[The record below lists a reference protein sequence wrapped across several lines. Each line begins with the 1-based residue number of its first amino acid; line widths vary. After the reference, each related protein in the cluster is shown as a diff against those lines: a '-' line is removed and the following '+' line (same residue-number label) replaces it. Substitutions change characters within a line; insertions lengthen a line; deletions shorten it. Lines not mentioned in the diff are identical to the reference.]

1 MPSVNTIM
9 LIFALAALGILALSA
24 LVGFLAGFKRELR
37 LMIVFVVLLGSV
49 WLVFGNPGV
58 ILNTELPAFA
68 STMLHDTLSGMFTGL
83 DPARFT
89 TLSGVIAEVAGAAV
103 PNIKE
108 LLVEG
113 TKTYALLM
121 SVVEFVLRFVF
132 VLVGTIVV
140 YVLCILIRVISF
152 VIRLIYRLCT
162 IRYRRRKRAEREA
175 KRETG
180 LDEGVVVVKSDI
192 YDGEVVVTLSRNPKK
207 VRKGKRRGWAAGLG
221 LLRGAF
227 TVLLICVPI
236 TGLLSIVNEV
246 EPETVDMVLDVMNGG
261 QSEGQVAE
269 GDNELL
275 DFVFE
280 FAEAYDSGIVA
291 EIIGSSEYF
300 LGKELDE
307 TLFDNLLKIET
318 STQTIYVREE
328 VIKIIQIANLLPEA
342 YDPDKAIP
350 IDIWS
355 LSDVKQDR
363 IIELLKEFK
372 LFAEIMPIAIEF
384 AGTLDVVKDFLGDSG
399 QTLDSL
405 SDIDW
410 SSDLNYILDA
420 VRHAI
425 ELGDITEEFDIMKLN
440 CDVLRDVV
448 SNIGKTEFIAK
459 LMPIV
464 INAALHLEMT
474 QSFIGE
480 WPKENVIVTDGI
492 SWDVE
497 FVNLV
502 GIFEQ
507 FQTLD
512 LDLANLDV
520 MAIISDNEKLDIIKG
535 MVQDL
540 VTSDL
545 FIEIALQVLDF
556 AKEFQLGNLGF
567 EEFQNILKL
576 TNLVAPDWEE
586 DVATIIEMV
595 KIVNELGILAEEG
608 FDINDPDCDE
618 NLQDMIHL
626 IFDLNL
632 ISNKAGVNY
641 SDPSK
646 QRTAA
651 IFNEVKTLL
660 VEAALRQFKLF
671 DIEGEDG
678 FIFEQFTDDER
689 ASIQWEAIDWENEAE
704 VYSEERMLCDAVG
717 YVVELLRFYDSKGIT
732 LENIGNDVMALLE
745 YDETFT
751 YLIDILDSV
760 LDSSLLTTIIPYAL
774 EKFLVPI
781 IEDFEDK
788 AELPDGEDIDITDQI
803 SRHNISA
810 EIFNFIYILMDAKE
824 IGLIGAVT
832 SGELNLN
839 LAANIYIPTT
849 DSSLATFNEKN
860 KLIDYV
866 PVLEYYP
873 AGTVIE
879 IDGQQVVCGENTHVR
894 PDLTDL
900 ALTDIVKRVF
910 HSKLFAGKEAKIFRV
925 LFAVLLDTKVSKDAI
940 NAIDFSSP
948 NRESELN
955 KLVNSINGLR
965 PILEDF
971 NEIYNGGDI
980 NLEYFYEKENA
991 LQLVDSLRVLFT
1003 SDLIAVLLPEL
1014 YHQYL
1019 LPQGILP
1026 EEFAD
1031 ILTVQSLYWAEHK
1044 NNPDYLE
1051 GLTGKQLTE
1060 DLVTILSIAELLIDF
1075 DLLNILSEDKD
1086 VLFANA
1092 TDTFNRLFDLIMQL
1106 NILEGNG
1113 NELVALLVN
1122 MLLDVEIPVE
1132 DFEALGVNWKDEVAL
1147 AKEVVAAIFE
1157 LLENSGIEG
1166 FKKLQE
1172 VMEDPMAHLEN
1183 FLVDANVK
1191 ALADII
1197 TQVSQSKVLEVLA
1210 LPLVNKFIPGM
1221 LEGVEEFTEEEYSG
1235 ALVAEDIKA
1244 LADILY
1250 NVADAQLMETIKALL
1265 GEFTELLPK
1274 SEEEVAIPLSHEQYA
1289 NIIELVFG
1297 LNILQTPTMKN
1308 FIVDM
1313 LKDTLSDMDLSSVT
1327 PEGLDFAQDGKTIAD
1342 AYRVF
1347 AEAFVQTTYEQ
1358 FTVQNVLDLINGETE
1373 ISSLEGLITQ
1383 NNLYAVVDLLEGVL
1397 STTLAKEFSLVVFN
1411 FAKEAIPAEFGFIF
1425 DVEIFE
1431 DEFHQD
1437 IISLMN
1443 VLRAAIAL
1451 NPQNILFDKGIEL
1464 KGVGESLKTIIETLV
1479 NTNLIHKN
1487 ATNVVI
1493 GVLGVLGLEVT
1504 AEDLAG
1510 VDYEKDLEGIYE
1522 IFNHLEDILLTSKL
1536 EDHLAIL
1543 DLIENL
1549 DIEAI
1554 LANEDIV
1561 CYDNL
1566 ESIVGILEELVGLTI
1581 VPAIFE
1587 PAYNTFVP
1595 QITENLD
1602 PALQPF
1608 FSIDDYSADMFAED
1622 LQSLVYIVRQVVEFG
1637 ALAIYRG
1644 SDIDWS
1650 QTEPIENIIE
1660 TLFALN
1666 YLNAKLDEIVTYV
1679 SDSMFDL
1686 SELDVEAVRA
1696 GLASDGQIFANI
1708 YKIIAEDIL
1717 AQEWFPIHNLDDLDS
1732 FGIDT
1737 LPFEN
1742 LVSYETL
1749 VTVGKVVQNF
1759 VSTNLV
1765 YEALPI
1771 VFDYA
1776 KGLVP
1781 ENLAFL
1787 VDVELD
1793 SAELQEELFAL
1804 IDIAEVVVDIIRPAL
1819 PELAANISGILDGSV
1834 DPLSLELQFNLENL
1848 YADVKEIVKIIDGMN
1863 LIDGRGK
1870 ELLIGALSLAG
1881 ITVTEED
1888 LADLTFAN
1896 DKDLAELIA
1905 YKVVDLLT
1913 ANELNSVKAF
1923 LDLTENLSLEN
1934 EDLINGENVIII
1946 LDIVELILQSEVLRA
1961 LFVPVYDQMLKET
1974 VEGTLPEGLK
1984 ELVEF
1989 NDSFTVD
1996 MLFDDII
2003 SLVYIAKQAVEF
2015 GAIGIYRGADID
2027 WAYTQPIENII
2038 ETLFTLNILNA
2049 KLDEI
2054 VTYVSDSMF
2063 DLSELDVEAVR
2074 AGLVND
2080 GVILGD
2086 VYAILANG
2094 IFTQEAF
2101 PVHSISDIESLE
2113 LDVNSLLTEEILT
2126 SAIDAVERLLDLG
2139 LIYELLPVLYGQAQM
2154 IIPDDLYYI
2163 VSNSLTKDELI
2174 SDVRVIIPVLRE
2186 VVAAKLY
2193 NAALE
2198 DQAIPF
2204 KGIAGHLTAIID
2216 ALVNTNIISKD
2227 ADAFVSGTLR
2237 LFGIEAGKDVLE
2249 AVDYA
2254 HDLNSLY
2261 QIFETI
2267 EDILLRSEFEDHI
2280 ALLDFVNTLDLT
2292 TILDNEVLVNN
2303 NNINSVIDILENV
2316 VNLTLIPALYEPAY
2330 NALVDLEAVDE
2341 KLQGFLDLSE
2351 YSSDMLVEDLN
2362 AIIAVLRNVVDF
2374 DALSIVRGA
2383 AINWGNIEAVENI
2396 INSLFGLNYLNV
2408 KVDEIVD
2415 FVTENVFDLS
2425 DLYVEGIDLA
2435 ADGARLAQAYRLLA
2449 ENILAQNWFPI
2460 QFISDLETL
2469 NLETLPLD
2477 KLLTEETLTVV
2488 VDAFEL
2494 ILTTSLVYE
2503 VVPVLYDHAQMIIP
2517 DDLYFL
2523 VSQSLTKDQL
2533 QEDVLSILSIF
2544 REVISTEI
2552 YNAFLNEGVPLE
2564 GIADHVANVFRTIL
2578 DLNLVDGRLNEIF
2591 DNVFKLFDIDVDTTI
2606 VMDADFEGD
2615 LEKIYKIL
2623 NLVEDI
2629 LLNSEFETHLD
2640 VLEFVDGFQTEGLNN
2655 LTQNESVLS
2664 NENLVCLLD
2673 ILDTL
2678 VSLDTLQV
2686 LFEPVY
2692 NKFIVLEDMP
2702 EELHGLLDISEY
2714 PANFLVEDLHSI
2726 ISVLRNVVEFDVLGV
2741 LRGAAINWQNI
2752 EAVENIIN
2760 EIFGLNLLNV
2770 KLDDIV
2776 DYVTETIFDLSELDV
2791 EAIDLVADGA
2801 RLAQAYRMIAENI
2814 LTQSWFPVQFL
2825 SDFGGSTLY
2834 VRDVLNAQVLNVVV
2848 DVLEQILTTSIV
2860 YEVVPVMYS
2869 FAQTIIPDDL
2879 YFIVSNSLTKD
2890 ELQEDVLS
2898 ILAIL
2903 REVIDMEVYNIILKD
2918 EVLEFEGLAEHIS
2931 NIFDIIFNINIL
2943 DKDPINLFI
2952 GAFKLVGIE
2961 LTRADLESVDTSADA
2976 QVLYGILEHI
2986 EDILIQSQIS
2996 NHEELLTLL
3005 SEFDINS
3012 LLEERFLNGDNVESI
3027 LAILEEVL
3035 SLSLLPAIL
3044 EPAYNAFVPEM
3055 IAEMPEDLQA
3065 LLSLDDYSTELFLED
3080 AKALVYILRQAVE
3093 FGAIGIYRGAD
3104 INWSYTEPIENVFK
3118 TIFALNF
3125 LNVKL
3130 DEIVTYVTNHMFDLS
3145 ELDVEALRGKLAN
3158 DGVILA
3164 DVYRILATE
3173 ILSLDIFPI
3182 KSINDLS
3189 EFTINP
3195 GDFLT
3200 EEILTSAI
3208 DVLERLLDLG
3218 LIYEALP
3225 VAYALAQTIIPDD
3238 LYYIVSNSL
3247 TKDELI
3253 SDVRVVIT
3261 ILREAVAAKLYNA
3274 MLAEQAV
3281 PFEGIANHLATIID
3295 AITHTNIISK
3305 DADTFVSSTLK
3316 LFGIEVSKDVLEAAD
3331 YNHDLGNLY
3340 NILNIIENILLRSD
3354 LEDHIA
3360 LLEFVNTLDLTTI
3373 LDNEVLVNN
3382 NNINYVL
3389 DILENLVDLSLVPVL
3404 FEPVFNALVD
3414 VESFDENIRP
3424 FLDLSE
3430 YPAEMLV
3437 EDLFTIID
3445 VLRNAVQFDALSIV
3459 RGNAIN
3465 WENIEAIENVIT
3477 DIFGL
3482 NYLAVKLDDIIN
3494 LITDNVFDLSELDVA
3509 GINLAADGEK
3519 VAKAYRMLAEA
3530 ILTQN
3535 WFPIQFL
3542 SDLET
3547 LNFDVTM
3554 ILNAE
3559 TLHVVVDALNEI
3571 LTTSLVYEVVPVMYN
3586 YAQLIIPDSLYFLV
3600 SESLTKDELAA
3611 DVQAIVSILR
3621 EVVDSEAYNIVL
3633 NKGIEIEGIA
3643 DHFATILETIFHTNI
3658 LGKDLP
3664 KVFNSVFG
3672 LFGIEIEKEILSD
3685 VDFDG
3690 DLNRIRK
3697 ALNSIEDALLNAKF
3711 LTHLDIL
3718 EFMNGFST
3726 NGIAHLTENTDV
3738 LNNTNLIHLL
3748 DALEQLVGLDTLLAI
3763 FEPVYNFIF
3772 VLDNI
3777 NETMR
3782 PFFDLSEYPASMLV
3796 EDLQSIIGALRS
3808 AVEFDVLGVLRGNAI
3823 NWNNIEA
3830 VENVIN
3836 AIFGL
3841 NYLDVKLDEIINFVT
3856 NNVFDLSE
3864 LDVAGVDLEADGAKV
3879 ALAYRMIAENIL
3891 TQNWFPIQ
3899 FLSNIGN
3906 STLFV
3911 RDVLNAPVLNVVVDA
3926 IQEILTTS
3934 LVYEVAPVMYSY
3946 AQTIVPDDLY
3956 FIIANALTKDELQD
3970 DILSV
3975 LDVLRELI
3983 AMEVY
3988 NVILEGEVIEF
3999 NGVSEHVNTIL
4010 DTLFNTNILGKD
4022 PINLYIGLFNLL
4034 GVELNRELLES
4045 VDTSADAQVLFSILE
4060 HVEEI
4065 LINSQI
4071 SNHRELLTLISE
4083 FSLEDVLADERLIN
4097 GVNAESLLAILE
4109 DVLGLSLLPAIF
4121 EPVYNAFV
4129 PEMIAGLNPDLQALL
4144 SIEDYPAELFIEDAK
4159 TLVYVLRQ
4167 LVDFGAIGIYRG
4179 ADINWSDTKPI
4190 ENILE
4195 AIFALNFLNVKLDE
4209 IVTFVSNNM
4218 YDLSALDVESLRGKL
4233 ANDGAILAD
4242 VYRILATEIFTLDI
4256 FPIKSINDLSS
4267 FTINPGD
4274 YLTEEILTS
4283 AIDALE
4289 RLLDLGLIYEA
4300 LPVAYE
4306 FVQLNIP
4313 ADLYYIVAYGLTKD
4327 ELISDVRVIIPV
4339 LREAVAAKLYNAML
4353 ADQTVPFEGI
4363 AEHLSA
4369 IIDAIAHTNIISK
4382 QPNAF
4387 VSGTLELLGIEVS
4400 EDALEVADYNH
4411 DLGNLY
4417 NILDIIENILIRSNL
4432 EDHIKLLEFVNT
4444 LDVTTIIDNEE
4455 LVNNNNLYYVVDILE
4470 NLADLSLVPV
4480 LFEPVY
4486 NKFVDVDA
4494 MAENIKPFLDITEY
4508 SSEMFAADLK
4518 VIVAAL
4524 RDVVAFDA
4532 LGIYRGQAINWE
4544 NIEAVENVIVSVF
4557 GLNYLAVKL
4566 DDVINYVTNNVFD
4579 ISDLDVAGI
4588 NLAADGE
4595 KVANAYRMLAEAIL
4609 TQNWFPIQFLSDLES
4624 FNFDVTMIL
4633 NAETLHEVVNALEEI
4648 TTTSL
4653 VYEIVPVLYAKAPN
4667 ALPDGLDFLV
4677 AEVLTKDE
4685 LAADVQSILTILRE
4699 AIDAEVFNIF
4709 LGKVI
4714 EIEGIADHIA
4724 VVLDTLFHTNI
4735 LGKDLPRVFSG
4746 IFKVFRIEI
4755 SEETLSPVNYDS
4767 DLERIYNALNSIE
4780 DALLNA
4786 KFLTHLDILEFMN
4799 GFSTN
4804 GIAHLTEN
4812 TDVLNNTNLIHLLDA
4827 LEQLVGMDFLLAV
4840 FEPVYNF
4847 IFVLDNINE
4856 TMRPFFDLSEY
4867 PASMF
4872 VEDLQSIISG
4882 LRSAVE
4888 FDVLGVLRGSAI
4900 NWNNIEAVEHV
4911 INVVF
4916 GLNYLD
4922 VKLDDIVRFISVNI
4936 FDITE
4941 MDVEAIDLV
4950 ADGEKVAKAYRI
4962 IAENILTQNW
4972 FPIQFLSN
4980 IGNSTLFIRDLMN
4993 SETLYSVVDA
5003 LDEIVT
5009 TSIVYELVPV
5019 MYTYAQEIMPE
5030 SYYFLVMEELTKDQL
5045 ASDVQSI
5052 LAVLREAIDAELYK
5066 DLIGEGIAIEGLAT
5080 HVSTMIDTLLH
5091 TNILGSDYARLF
5103 KNIFRLA
5110 GMDVLYEDLAVVDYE
5125 HDFVQIYAVLENIED
5140 ILLNGLYLT
5149 HLDVLGFVRNMP
5161 DILDIINNN
5170 IELVNNENLH
5180 EVLDS
5185 VDLLIDLSIIPAVY
5199 EVIYDKFV
5207 VLEDYSETIRPFLDN
5222 SNFGV
5227 ELFVEDVH
5235 ALVYALGQL
5244 VDFGAL
5250 YIYRGGTINWALTE
5264 PIENVITTLFG
5275 LNYVNVK
5282 LENVLDLDIFN
5293 KVNKSL
5299 IDVELIR
5306 NNLEADAVVFAEVY
5320 RAVAQDILTR
5330 ADFPCQTLNDIKELT
5345 RQDIKD
5351 FYSKE
5356 VAISFIEDVRPLIGT
5371 ELVGEFLEVLY
5382 DFVQTK
5388 TPEDLYYVVE
5398 QMLTKEELRSDA
5410 NDLLDAMI
5418 VLIES
5423 DLIKL
5428 AFKRDIPLA
5437 GISAP
5442 VNELI
5447 DIAAHTHLFGN
5458 DLARI
5463 VAGTF
5468 ALLGMDVP
5476 YTELSTVD
5484 YEHDLLIT
5492 YSIIEDIEAILLNS
5506 KATTVKGAYH
5516 MLRDALASGRKVL
5529 RNKDLVNEANALSVL
5544 DILASALDLDI
5555 ARVLAEPTYAKV
5567 MNKVIDVLG
5576 LPAALA
5582 DTNRYDYNDCIKDA
5596 RIAIEIAREAI
5607 AFGAIEYY
5615 QDDTLIRWND
5625 TTPVKNMIMLGF
5637 STEFWNEFDYELIKF
5652 VGDKVGYDLVTGI
5665 DIESIDWIADSAV
5678 FAEAYEIVAL
5688 GILSD
5693 PEFTVQRYSEIWTF
5707 DFNIRDYT
5715 KQRYALTGIDALDV
5729 CVDTTVFDAY
5739 ALPVLTFINN
5749 RLPESLQF
5757 VIAETTISD
5766 PELRSDAHAGLYLA
5780 KLAINEGFGQL
5791 VTERDCDIIKPD
5803 FYKEAIEV
5811 LFDLNITKD
5820 SDVRVRLINVV
5831 LNYLGLETIDAISDW
5846 DNEEQA
5852 YLSLVD
5858 DVCEFLTKNDL
5869 TTAKKLYSFLVNK
5882 EFISGSF
5889 LTDENILEILDIM
5902 DVAVSSEVVTKVT
5915 ASVYAKVVEKLPY
5928 EGVQNLVGFGTG
5940 ARDYTKEGFY
5950 NDLPAMI
5957 DIARDI
5963 VNLGMLNV
5971 LRDGEWYI
5979 ASSDEINA
5987 LIDKGV
5993 ALSLFNGRLDL
6004 FADYVF
6010 DVLSV
6015 NVDLNGIDWDNEID
6029 VLQNVISIVLPAL
6042 QDSGMIMLSDAKALA
6057 REILDAPVAFIKNNR
6072 AYANLTN
6079 AYVALDALEELG
6091 NSEVYMRSI
6100 LPLYNRISHKL
6111 PAAITDYIDL
6121 STYKEVELRADYPDF
6136 IAIARNGLDAQLY
6149 KALTERRGW
6158 SFPEEAVTA
6167 LENIIA
6173 LGCDLNFTA
6182 RFTEG
6187 AIRMVAN
6194 LLGIDSL
6201 PANLYEISLALD
6213 KEALVS
6219 IVASIREIWIGTNH
6233 IRPNIPMLAN
6243 TDLFVEISFVM
6254 ETLLDTTLSS
6264 VFVPWTYENYVV
6276 RIIEKLPTL
6285 DGRIDYSKLLSYK
6298 GAEVIELAED
6308 GIIVFNELIAM
6319 NVFSMSGIDF
6329 TDNSHVITMTDILL
6343 KHVGFSAR
6351 IENYLE
6357 RLAVRSYLMGVIP
6370 VSYDQVTSTR
6380 GELSVIKG
6388 ILVDTIELYRTYGSA
6403 LLSRDFGKLLDGE
6416 CEAMVLAIIDKLGD
6430 SVLLNTSFIP
6440 TLNGFGDVVIGSE
6453 DAVIYEA
6460 CQVSTIPEFKE
6471 AVAGLFDIL
6480 EKLDELG
6487 FLSKQIKYK
6496 DTEGIKELFM
6506 LIENSPFIK
6515 GQEGILAEFVL
6526 RHTDYIDH
6534 NDVDLKNINWANEYQ
6549 YLYEF
6554 LDKANA
6560 PLNMDGIVITDYK
6573 ALLDNPVFMN
6583 AFTDALRAFA
6593 PSELMVEMF
6602 MPLFDIASGKYAT
6615 IGDLL
6620 DYSHLESLDDDDYAD
6635 AIQAEYLSVLDLAV
6649 AISESGIMSDTDL
6662 INVNK
6667 LLAVYDIV
6675 FALEGTKNNKGD
6687 IFEKLSDKLP
6697 SFGDSEL
6704 VIPEDV
6710 NWDTEIP
6717 AIRGIFASLNHFADV
6732 NGNINLNEI
6741 SDIIS
6746 ESTDVEAFEA
6756 LLTAINQSVIYRVQ
6770 LFDTLNNEINNV
6782 SPDGDIVISKYL
6794 TDWFEDQ
6801 EVNGMASIAE
6811 WDSEMVYLARIL
6823 TIVNYMRQNGGFT
6836 SLGEMNL
6843 GKDVVEHAATVSTDE
6858 FNVANYGLK
6867 QLLQLMSVSKSFTLT
6882 ALNSDLEA
6890 ILIDNDE
6897 HDGLIKTEKQLAQL
6911 NDAEW
6916 DAEIDDLIRLVHNIQ
6931 VLELL
6936 DSSTALVDQ
6945 IKACTKAEIE
6955 ELLVSFNHC
6964 AAVRDLLPDMMSETL
6979 DDSDAEDWKSEWLMA
6994 QVGVDALGNN
7004 KPMASEAEWDA
7015 EAKEIAAIINTL
7027 DTFDFDKEIS
7037 TYNQDD
7043 IDHLRELLHEMNH
7056 DKSLDVSYIIEF
7068 LNKNVLD
7075 KGYINT
7081 TKRFET
7087 PTTWDMAKW
7096 DLELDRMVDVIAV
7109 AIENDLFGSDSGNA
7123 LANMSKDQIEAILN
7137 TINNS
7142 EIMRTV
7148 LPDLVYN
7155 AVKSAGQDSWLSEDK
7170 WLENQTGQT
7179 AGVNNPVES
7188 VEAWADEIEKYA
7200 FIISKSS
7207 SYDFENLELDDNAK
7221 LAELKEIL
7229 KAMNETKS
7237 FTLDPIVDIIND
7249 LLEDKGYNNVT
7260 VVGVI
7265 DGANKD
7271 SSTDINGSN
7280 KDEWTTELD
7289 VLFDIIE
7296 KMNNLGTIQ
7305 TDTISSKSQ
7314 DLGELLDQMKVSY
7327 LFGNDVRD
7335 DDLVNVDDNVFNALV
7350 IDVLTTTNM
7359 IDNGTNGG
7367 FIKESDALTD
7377 DWSRYNWTSELAIIS
7392 EYDNGLANQSD
7403 EFIGKAQSSEII
7415 KEYFDI
7421 AGELNARIDKSFTLL
7436 GHDYELKV
7444 LVETANGGPL
7454 TNEGLA
7460 TRVWADELNDVKKLT
7475 NTLDSFGGS
7484 IDIDELAAFA
7494 LALDGIRSNPTL
7506 AGSVADD
7513 ILSSVGL

>member
-68 STMLHDTLSGMFTGL
+68 STMLHDTLSGMFKGL
-83 DPARFT
+83 DPMRFT

-372 LFAEIMPIAIEF
+372 LFAEIMPVAIEF

-497 FVNLV
+497 LVNLV

-608 FDINDPDCDE
+608 IDINDPDCDE

-626 IFDLNL
+626 LFDLNL

-866 PVLEYYP
+866 PLIEYYP

-1132 DFEALGVNWKDEVAL
+1132 DFEALGVNWKNEVAL

-1191 ALADII
+1191 SLADII
-1197 TQVSQSKVLEVLA
+1197 TTVSQSKVLEVLA

-1411 FAKEAIPAEFGFIF
+1411 FAKEAVPAEFGFIF

-1566 ESIVGILEELVGLTI
+1566 ESIVEILEELVGLTI

-1622 LQSLVYIVRQVVEFG
+1622 LQSLVYIVRQAVEFG

-1650 QTEPIENIIE
+1650 KTEPIENIIE

-1666 YLNAKLDEIVTYV
+1666 Y
-1679 SDSMFDL
+1679 
-1686 SELDVEAVRA
+1686 
-1696 GLASDGQIFANI
+1696 
-1708 YKIIAEDIL
+1708 
-1717 AQEWFPIHNLDDLDS
+1717 
-1732 FGIDT
+1732 
-1737 LPFEN
+1737 
-1742 LVSYETL
+1742 
-1749 VTVGKVVQNF
+1749 
-1759 VSTNLV
+1759 
-1765 YEALPI
+1765 
-1771 VFDYA
+1771 
-1776 KGLVP
+1776 
-1781 ENLAFL
+1781 
-1787 VDVELD
+1787 
-1793 SAELQEELFAL
+1793 
-1804 IDIAEVVVDIIRPAL
+1804 
-1819 PELAANISGILDGSV
+1819 
-1834 DPLSLELQFNLENL
+1834 
-1848 YADVKEIVKIIDGMN
+1848 
-1863 LIDGRGK
+1863 
-1870 ELLIGALSLAG
+1870 
-1881 ITVTEED
+1881 
-1888 LADLTFAN
+1888 
-1896 DKDLAELIA
+1896 
-1905 YKVVDLLT
+1905 
-1913 ANELNSVKAF
+1913 
-1923 LDLTENLSLEN
+1923 
-1934 EDLINGENVIII
+1934 
-1946 LDIVELILQSEVLRA
+1946 
-1961 LFVPVYDQMLKET
+1961 
-1974 VEGTLPEGLK
+1974 
-1984 ELVEF
+1984 
-1989 NDSFTVD
+1989 
-1996 MLFDDII
+1996 
-2003 SLVYIAKQAVEF
+2003 
-2015 GAIGIYRGADID
+2015 
-2027 WAYTQPIENII
+2027 
-2038 ETLFTLNILNA
+2038 LNA

-2101 PVHSISDIESLE
+2101 PVHSMSDIESLE
-2113 LDVNSLLTEEILT
+2113 LDVNGLLTEEILT

-2227 ADAFVSGTLR
+2227 ADPFVSGTLR

-2261 QIFETI
+2261 QILETI

-2362 AIIAVLRNVVDF
+2362 TIIAVLRNVVDF

-2383 AINWGNIEAVENI
+2383 AINWANIEAVENI

-2435 ADGARLAQAYRLLA
+2435 ADGAKIAQAYRLLA

-2544 REVISTEI
+2544 REVISTEV

-2564 GIADHVANVFRTIL
+2564 GIADHVANVFRTIF

-2629 LLNSEFETHLD
+2629 LLNSEFGTHLD

-2664 NENLVCLLD
+2664 NANLVCLLD

-2714 PANFLVEDLHSI
+2714 PANLLVEDLHSI

-2814 LTQSWFPVQFL
+2814 LTQNWFPVQFL
-2825 SDFGGSTLY
+2825 SDFGGSTLF

-2848 DVLEQILTTSIV
+2848 DAIEQILTTSIV

-2952 GAFKLVGIE
+2952 GAFNLVGIE
-2961 LTRADLESVDTSADA
+2961 LTRADLESIDTSADA
-2976 QVLYGILEHI
+2976 QVLFGILENI
-2986 EDILIQSQIS
+2986 EDILIRSQIT
-2996 NHEELLTLL
+2996 NHEELLTIL

-3012 LLEERFLNGDNVESI
+3012 LLEERFLNDENLESI
-3027 LAILEEVL
+3027 LDILEEVL

-3065 LLSLDDYSTELFLED
+3065 LLSLDDYPAELFIED
-3080 AKALVYILRQAVE
+3080 AKALVYILRQVVE

-3104 INWSYTEPIENVFK
+3104 INWSYSEPIENIFK
-3118 TIFALNF
+3118 SIFALNF

-3130 DEIVTYVTNHMFDLS
+3130 DEIVTYVTNTMFDLS

-3173 ILSLDIFPI
+3173 IFVLDIFPI

-3189 EFTINP
+3189 GFTINP
-3195 GDFLT
+3195 TDFLT
-3200 EEILTSAI
+3200 EEILTSAV
-3208 DVLERLLDLG
+3208 DALERLSDLG
-3218 LIYEALP
+3218 LLCEALP
-3225 VAYALAQTIIPDD
+3225 VAYSFAKTIIPDD
-3238 LYYIVSNSL
+3238 
-3247 TKDELI
+3247 
-3253 SDVRVVIT
+3253 
-3261 ILREAVAAKLYNA
+3261 
-3274 MLAEQAV
+3274 
-3281 PFEGIANHLATIID
+3281 
-3295 AITHTNIISK
+3295 
-3305 DADTFVSSTLK
+3305 
-3316 LFGIEVSKDVLEAAD
+3316 
-3331 YNHDLGNLY
+3331 
-3340 NILNIIENILLRSD
+3340 
-3354 LEDHIA
+3354 
-3360 LLEFVNTLDLTTI
+3360 
-3373 LDNEVLVNN
+3373 
-3382 NNINYVL
+3382 
-3389 DILENLVDLSLVPVL
+3389 
-3404 FEPVFNALVD
+3404 
-3414 VESFDENIRP
+3414 
-3424 FLDLSE
+3424 
-3430 YPAEMLV
+3430 
-3437 EDLFTIID
+3437 
-3445 VLRNAVQFDALSIV
+3445 
-3459 RGNAIN
+3459 
-3465 WENIEAIENVIT
+3465 
-3477 DIFGL
+3477 
-3482 NYLAVKLDDIIN
+3482 
-3494 LITDNVFDLSELDVA
+3494 
-3509 GINLAADGEK
+3509 
-3519 VAKAYRMLAEA
+3519 
-3530 ILTQN
+3530 
-3535 WFPIQFL
+3535 
-3542 SDLET
+3542 
-3547 LNFDVTM
+3547 
-3554 ILNAE
+3554 
-3559 TLHVVVDALNEI
+3559 
-3571 LTTSLVYEVVPVMYN
+3571 
-3586 YAQLIIPDSLYFLV
+3586 LYFLV
-3600 SESLTKDELAA
+3600 SESLTKYELAA
-3611 DVQAIVSILR
+3611 DVKAIVSILR
-3621 EVVDSEAYNIVL
+3621 EVVDSGAYNIAL
-3633 NKGIEIEGIA
+3633 EKGIEIEGIA

-3664 KVFNSVFG
+3664 KVFNGVFG

-3711 LTHLDIL
+3711 ETHLDIL
-3718 EFMNGFST
+3718 EYMNGFST
-3726 NGIAHLTENTDV
+3726 DGIAHLTKNTDV

-3763 FEPVYNFIF
+3763 FEPIYNFIF

-3856 NNVFDLSE
+3856 DNIFDLSE

-3891 TQNWFPIQ
+3891 TQSWFPIQ

-3911 RDVLNAPVLNVVVDA
+3911 RDVLNGPVLNVVVDA

-4083 FSLEDVLADERLIN
+4083 FSLEDVLDDERLIN

-4159 TLVYVLRQ
+4159 ALVYVLRQ

-4179 ADINWSDTKPI
+4179 ADINWSDTEPI

-4233 ANDGAILAD
+4233 ANDGVIIAD

-4306 FVQLNIP
+4306 FAQLNIP
-4313 ADLYYIVAYGLTKD
+4313 ENLYYIVAYGLTKD
-4327 ELISDVRVIIPV
+4327 ELISDVKVIIPV

-4353 ADQTVPFEGI
+4353 ADQTIPFEGI

-4400 EDALEVADYNH
+4400 EDALEAADYNH

-4444 LDVTTIIDNEE
+4444 LDLTTIIDNEE

-4786 KFLTHLDILEFMN
+4786 KFLTHLDVLEYMN
-4799 GFSTN
+4799 GFATN
-4804 GIAHLTEN
+4804 GITHLTKN

-4888 FDVLGVLRGSAI
+4888 FDVLGVLRGNAI
-4900 NWNNIEAVEHV
+4900 NWNNIEAVENV

-5103 KNIFRLA
+5103 KNIFRLV

-5250 YIYRGGTINWALTE
+5250 YIYRGGTINWSLIE

-5330 ADFPCQTLNDIKELT
+5330 VDFPCQTLNDIIELT
-5345 RQDIKD
+5345 RQEIKD

-5447 DIAAHTHLFGN
+5447 DIAAHTHLLGN

-5506 KATTVKGAYH
+5506 KSTTVKGAYH

-6276 RIIEKLPTL
+6276 TIIEKLPTL

-6403 LLSRDFGKLLDGE
+6403 LLSRDFGKLLDGG

-6487 FLSKQIKYK
+6487 FLNKQIKYK

-6515 GQEGILAEFVL
+6515 GQEGILAEFLL

-7221 LAELKEIL
+7221 LSELKEIL

-7280 KDEWTTELD
+7280 KDEWTTELN

>member
-68 STMLHDTLSGMFTGL
+68 STMLHDTLSGMFKGL
-83 DPARFT
+83 DPMRFT

-372 LFAEIMPIAIEF
+372 LFAEIMPVAIEF

-497 FVNLV
+497 LVNLV

-608 FDINDPDCDE
+608 IDINDPDCDE

-626 IFDLNL
+626 LFDLNL

-866 PVLEYYP
+866 PLIEYYP

-1132 DFEALGVNWKDEVAL
+1132 DFEALGVNWKNEVAL

-1191 ALADII
+1191 SLADII
-1197 TQVSQSKVLEVLA
+1197 TTVSQSKVLEVLA

-1411 FAKEAIPAEFGFIF
+1411 FAKEAVPAEFGFIF

-1566 ESIVGILEELVGLTI
+1566 ESIVEILEELVGLTI

-1622 LQSLVYIVRQVVEFG
+1622 LQSLVYIVRQAVEFG

-1650 QTEPIENIIE
+1650 KTEPIENIIE

-1666 YLNAKLDEIVTYV
+1666 Y
-1679 SDSMFDL
+1679 
-1686 SELDVEAVRA
+1686 
-1696 GLASDGQIFANI
+1696 
-1708 YKIIAEDIL
+1708 
-1717 AQEWFPIHNLDDLDS
+1717 
-1732 FGIDT
+1732 
-1737 LPFEN
+1737 
-1742 LVSYETL
+1742 
-1749 VTVGKVVQNF
+1749 
-1759 VSTNLV
+1759 
-1765 YEALPI
+1765 
-1771 VFDYA
+1771 
-1776 KGLVP
+1776 
-1781 ENLAFL
+1781 
-1787 VDVELD
+1787 
-1793 SAELQEELFAL
+1793 
-1804 IDIAEVVVDIIRPAL
+1804 
-1819 PELAANISGILDGSV
+1819 
-1834 DPLSLELQFNLENL
+1834 
-1848 YADVKEIVKIIDGMN
+1848 
-1863 LIDGRGK
+1863 
-1870 ELLIGALSLAG
+1870 
-1881 ITVTEED
+1881 
-1888 LADLTFAN
+1888 
-1896 DKDLAELIA
+1896 
-1905 YKVVDLLT
+1905 
-1913 ANELNSVKAF
+1913 
-1923 LDLTENLSLEN
+1923 
-1934 EDLINGENVIII
+1934 
-1946 LDIVELILQSEVLRA
+1946 
-1961 LFVPVYDQMLKET
+1961 
-1974 VEGTLPEGLK
+1974 
-1984 ELVEF
+1984 
-1989 NDSFTVD
+1989 
-1996 MLFDDII
+1996 
-2003 SLVYIAKQAVEF
+2003 
-2015 GAIGIYRGADID
+2015 
-2027 WAYTQPIENII
+2027 
-2038 ETLFTLNILNA
+2038 LNA

-2101 PVHSISDIESLE
+2101 PVHSMSDIESLE
-2113 LDVNSLLTEEILT
+2113 LDVNGLLTEEILT

-2227 ADAFVSGTLR
+2227 ADPFVSGTLR

-2261 QIFETI
+2261 QILETI

-2362 AIIAVLRNVVDF
+2362 TIIAVLRNVVDF

-2383 AINWGNIEAVENI
+2383 AINWANIEAVENI

-2435 ADGARLAQAYRLLA
+2435 ADGAKIAQAYRLLA

-2544 REVISTEI
+2544 REVISTEV

-2564 GIADHVANVFRTIL
+2564 GIADHVANVFRTIF

-2629 LLNSEFETHLD
+2629 LLNSEFGTHLD

-2664 NENLVCLLD
+2664 NANLVCLLD

-2714 PANFLVEDLHSI
+2714 PANLLVEDLHSI

-2814 LTQSWFPVQFL
+2814 LTQNWFPVQFL
-2825 SDFGGSTLY
+2825 SDFGGSTLF

-2848 DVLEQILTTSIV
+2848 DAIEQILTTSIV

-2952 GAFKLVGIE
+2952 GAFNLVGIE
-2961 LTRADLESVDTSADA
+2961 LTRADLESIDTSADA
-2976 QVLYGILEHI
+2976 QVLFGILENI
-2986 EDILIQSQIS
+2986 EDILIRSQIT
-2996 NHEELLTLL
+2996 NHEELLTIL

-3012 LLEERFLNGDNVESI
+3012 LLEERFLNDENLESI
-3027 LAILEEVL
+3027 LDILEEVL

-3065 LLSLDDYSTELFLED
+3065 LLSLDDYPAELFIED
-3080 AKALVYILRQAVE
+3080 AKALVYILRQVVE

-3104 INWSYTEPIENVFK
+3104 INWSYSEPIENIFK
-3118 TIFALNF
+3118 SIFALNF

-3130 DEIVTYVTNHMFDLS
+3130 DEIVTYVTNTMFDLS

-3173 ILSLDIFPI
+3173 IFVLDIFPI

-3189 EFTINP
+3189 GFTINP
-3195 GDFLT
+3195 TDFLT
-3200 EEILTSAI
+3200 EEILTSAV
-3208 DVLERLLDLG
+3208 DALERLSDLG
-3218 LIYEALP
+3218 LLCEALP
-3225 VAYALAQTIIPDD
+3225 VAYSFAKTIIPDD
-3238 LYYIVSNSL
+3238 
-3247 TKDELI
+3247 
-3253 SDVRVVIT
+3253 
-3261 ILREAVAAKLYNA
+3261 
-3274 MLAEQAV
+3274 
-3281 PFEGIANHLATIID
+3281 
-3295 AITHTNIISK
+3295 
-3305 DADTFVSSTLK
+3305 
-3316 LFGIEVSKDVLEAAD
+3316 
-3331 YNHDLGNLY
+3331 
-3340 NILNIIENILLRSD
+3340 
-3354 LEDHIA
+3354 
-3360 LLEFVNTLDLTTI
+3360 
-3373 LDNEVLVNN
+3373 
-3382 NNINYVL
+3382 
-3389 DILENLVDLSLVPVL
+3389 
-3404 FEPVFNALVD
+3404 
-3414 VESFDENIRP
+3414 
-3424 FLDLSE
+3424 
-3430 YPAEMLV
+3430 
-3437 EDLFTIID
+3437 
-3445 VLRNAVQFDALSIV
+3445 
-3459 RGNAIN
+3459 
-3465 WENIEAIENVIT
+3465 
-3477 DIFGL
+3477 
-3482 NYLAVKLDDIIN
+3482 
-3494 LITDNVFDLSELDVA
+3494 
-3509 GINLAADGEK
+3509 
-3519 VAKAYRMLAEA
+3519 
-3530 ILTQN
+3530 
-3535 WFPIQFL
+3535 
-3542 SDLET
+3542 
-3547 LNFDVTM
+3547 
-3554 ILNAE
+3554 
-3559 TLHVVVDALNEI
+3559 
-3571 LTTSLVYEVVPVMYN
+3571 
-3586 YAQLIIPDSLYFLV
+3586 LYFLV
-3600 SESLTKDELAA
+3600 SESLTKYELAA
-3611 DVQAIVSILR
+3611 DVKAIVSILR
-3621 EVVDSEAYNIVL
+3621 EVVDSGAYNIAL
-3633 NKGIEIEGIA
+3633 EKGIEIEGIA

-3664 KVFNSVFG
+3664 KVFNGVFG

-3711 LTHLDIL
+3711 ETHLDIL
-3718 EFMNGFST
+3718 EYMNGFST
-3726 NGIAHLTENTDV
+3726 DGIAHLTKNTDV

-3763 FEPVYNFIF
+3763 FEPIYNFIF

-3856 NNVFDLSE
+3856 DNIFDLSE

-3891 TQNWFPIQ
+3891 TQSWFPIQ

-3911 RDVLNAPVLNVVVDA
+3911 RDVLNGPVLNVVVDA

-4083 FSLEDVLADERLIN
+4083 FSLEDVLDDERLIN

-4159 TLVYVLRQ
+4159 ALVYVLRQ

-4179 ADINWSDTKPI
+4179 ADINWSDTEPI

-4233 ANDGAILAD
+4233 ANDGVIIAD

-4306 FVQLNIP
+4306 FAQLNIP
-4313 ADLYYIVAYGLTKD
+4313 ENLYYIVAYGLTKD
-4327 ELISDVRVIIPV
+4327 ELISDVKVIIPV

-4353 ADQTVPFEGI
+4353 ADQTIPFEGI

-4400 EDALEVADYNH
+4400 EDALEAADYNH

-4444 LDVTTIIDNEE
+4444 LDLTTIIDNEE

-4470 NLADLSLVPV
+4470 NLADFSLVPV

-4786 KFLTHLDILEFMN
+4786 KFLTHLDVLEYMN
-4799 GFSTN
+4799 GFATN
-4804 GIAHLTEN
+4804 GITHLTKN

-4888 FDVLGVLRGSAI
+4888 FDVLGVLRGNAI
-4900 NWNNIEAVEHV
+4900 NWNNIEAVENV

-5103 KNIFRLA
+5103 KNIFRLV

-5250 YIYRGGTINWALTE
+5250 YIYRGGTINWSLIE

-5330 ADFPCQTLNDIKELT
+5330 VDFPCQTLNDIIELT
-5345 RQDIKD
+5345 RQEIKD

-5447 DIAAHTHLFGN
+5447 DIAAHTHLLGN

-5506 KATTVKGAYH
+5506 KSTTVKGAYH

-6276 RIIEKLPTL
+6276 TIIEKLPTL

-6403 LLSRDFGKLLDGE
+6403 LLSRDFGKLLDGG

-6487 FLSKQIKYK
+6487 FLNKQIKYK

-6515 GQEGILAEFVL
+6515 GQEGILAEFLL

-7221 LAELKEIL
+7221 LSELKEIL

-7280 KDEWTTELD
+7280 KDEWTTELN

>member
-68 STMLHDTLSGMFTGL
+68 STMLHDTLSGMFKGL
-83 DPARFT
+83 DPMRFT

-372 LFAEIMPIAIEF
+372 LFAEIMPVAIEF

-497 FVNLV
+497 LVNLV

-608 FDINDPDCDE
+608 IDINDPDCDE

-626 IFDLNL
+626 LFDLNL

-866 PVLEYYP
+866 PLIEYYP

-1132 DFEALGVNWKDEVAL
+1132 DFEALGVNWKNEVAL

-1191 ALADII
+1191 SLADII
-1197 TQVSQSKVLEVLA
+1197 TTVSQSKVLEVLA

-1411 FAKEAIPAEFGFIF
+1411 FAKEAVPAEFGFIF

-1566 ESIVGILEELVGLTI
+1566 ESIVEILEELVGLTI

-1622 LQSLVYIVRQVVEFG
+1622 LQSLVYIVRQAVEFG

-1650 QTEPIENIIE
+1650 KTEPIENIIE

-1666 YLNAKLDEIVTYV
+1666 Y
-1679 SDSMFDL
+1679 
-1686 SELDVEAVRA
+1686 
-1696 GLASDGQIFANI
+1696 
-1708 YKIIAEDIL
+1708 
-1717 AQEWFPIHNLDDLDS
+1717 
-1732 FGIDT
+1732 
-1737 LPFEN
+1737 
-1742 LVSYETL
+1742 
-1749 VTVGKVVQNF
+1749 
-1759 VSTNLV
+1759 
-1765 YEALPI
+1765 
-1771 VFDYA
+1771 
-1776 KGLVP
+1776 
-1781 ENLAFL
+1781 
-1787 VDVELD
+1787 
-1793 SAELQEELFAL
+1793 
-1804 IDIAEVVVDIIRPAL
+1804 
-1819 PELAANISGILDGSV
+1819 
-1834 DPLSLELQFNLENL
+1834 
-1848 YADVKEIVKIIDGMN
+1848 
-1863 LIDGRGK
+1863 
-1870 ELLIGALSLAG
+1870 
-1881 ITVTEED
+1881 
-1888 LADLTFAN
+1888 
-1896 DKDLAELIA
+1896 
-1905 YKVVDLLT
+1905 
-1913 ANELNSVKAF
+1913 
-1923 LDLTENLSLEN
+1923 
-1934 EDLINGENVIII
+1934 
-1946 LDIVELILQSEVLRA
+1946 
-1961 LFVPVYDQMLKET
+1961 
-1974 VEGTLPEGLK
+1974 
-1984 ELVEF
+1984 
-1989 NDSFTVD
+1989 
-1996 MLFDDII
+1996 
-2003 SLVYIAKQAVEF
+2003 
-2015 GAIGIYRGADID
+2015 
-2027 WAYTQPIENII
+2027 
-2038 ETLFTLNILNA
+2038 LNA

-2101 PVHSISDIESLE
+2101 PVHSMSDIESLE
-2113 LDVNSLLTEEILT
+2113 LDVNGLLTEEILT

-2227 ADAFVSGTLR
+2227 ADPFVSGTLR

-2261 QIFETI
+2261 QILETI

-2362 AIIAVLRNVVDF
+2362 TIIAVLRNVVDF

-2383 AINWGNIEAVENI
+2383 AINWANIEAVENI

-2435 ADGARLAQAYRLLA
+2435 ADGAKIAQAYRLLA

-2544 REVISTEI
+2544 REVISTEV

-2564 GIADHVANVFRTIL
+2564 GIADHVANVFRTIF

-2629 LLNSEFETHLD
+2629 LLNSEFGTHLD

-2664 NENLVCLLD
+2664 NANLVCLLD

-2714 PANFLVEDLHSI
+2714 PANLLVEDLHSI

-2814 LTQSWFPVQFL
+2814 LTQNWFPVQFL
-2825 SDFGGSTLY
+2825 SDFGGSTLF

-2848 DVLEQILTTSIV
+2848 DAIEQILTTSIV

-2952 GAFKLVGIE
+2952 GAFNLVGIE
-2961 LTRADLESVDTSADA
+2961 LTRADLESIDTSADA
-2976 QVLYGILEHI
+2976 QVLFGILENI
-2986 EDILIQSQIS
+2986 EDILIRSQIT
-2996 NHEELLTLL
+2996 NHEELLTIL

-3012 LLEERFLNGDNVESI
+3012 LLEERFLNDENLESI
-3027 LAILEEVL
+3027 LDILEEVL

-3065 LLSLDDYSTELFLED
+3065 LLSLDDYPAELFIED
-3080 AKALVYILRQAVE
+3080 AKALVYILRQVVE

-3104 INWSYTEPIENVFK
+3104 INWSYSEPIENIFK
-3118 TIFALNF
+3118 SIFALNF

-3130 DEIVTYVTNHMFDLS
+3130 DEIVTYVTNTMFDLS

-3173 ILSLDIFPI
+3173 IFVLDIFPI

-3189 EFTINP
+3189 GFTINP
-3195 GDFLT
+3195 TDFLT
-3200 EEILTSAI
+3200 EEILTSAV
-3208 DVLERLLDLG
+3208 DALERLSDLG
-3218 LIYEALP
+3218 LLCEALP
-3225 VAYALAQTIIPDD
+3225 VAYSFAKTIIPDD
-3238 LYYIVSNSL
+3238 
-3247 TKDELI
+3247 
-3253 SDVRVVIT
+3253 
-3261 ILREAVAAKLYNA
+3261 
-3274 MLAEQAV
+3274 
-3281 PFEGIANHLATIID
+3281 
-3295 AITHTNIISK
+3295 
-3305 DADTFVSSTLK
+3305 
-3316 LFGIEVSKDVLEAAD
+3316 
-3331 YNHDLGNLY
+3331 
-3340 NILNIIENILLRSD
+3340 
-3354 LEDHIA
+3354 
-3360 LLEFVNTLDLTTI
+3360 
-3373 LDNEVLVNN
+3373 
-3382 NNINYVL
+3382 
-3389 DILENLVDLSLVPVL
+3389 
-3404 FEPVFNALVD
+3404 
-3414 VESFDENIRP
+3414 
-3424 FLDLSE
+3424 
-3430 YPAEMLV
+3430 
-3437 EDLFTIID
+3437 
-3445 VLRNAVQFDALSIV
+3445 
-3459 RGNAIN
+3459 
-3465 WENIEAIENVIT
+3465 
-3477 DIFGL
+3477 
-3482 NYLAVKLDDIIN
+3482 
-3494 LITDNVFDLSELDVA
+3494 
-3509 GINLAADGEK
+3509 
-3519 VAKAYRMLAEA
+3519 
-3530 ILTQN
+3530 
-3535 WFPIQFL
+3535 
-3542 SDLET
+3542 
-3547 LNFDVTM
+3547 
-3554 ILNAE
+3554 
-3559 TLHVVVDALNEI
+3559 
-3571 LTTSLVYEVVPVMYN
+3571 
-3586 YAQLIIPDSLYFLV
+3586 LYFLV
-3600 SESLTKDELAA
+3600 SESLTKYELAA
-3611 DVQAIVSILR
+3611 DVKAIVSILR
-3621 EVVDSEAYNIVL
+3621 EVVDSGAYNIAL
-3633 NKGIEIEGIA
+3633 EKGIEIEGIA

-3664 KVFNSVFG
+3664 KVFNGVFG

-3711 LTHLDIL
+3711 ETHLDIL
-3718 EFMNGFST
+3718 EYMNGFST
-3726 NGIAHLTENTDV
+3726 DGIAHLTKNTDV

-3763 FEPVYNFIF
+3763 FEPIYNFIF

-3856 NNVFDLSE
+3856 DNIFDLSE

-3891 TQNWFPIQ
+3891 TQSWFPIQ

-3911 RDVLNAPVLNVVVDA
+3911 RDVLNGPVLNVVVDA

-4083 FSLEDVLADERLIN
+4083 FSLEDVLDDERLIN

-4159 TLVYVLRQ
+4159 ALVYVLRQ

-4179 ADINWSDTKPI
+4179 ADINWSDTEPI

-4233 ANDGAILAD
+4233 ANDGVIIAD

-4306 FVQLNIP
+4306 FAQLNIP
-4313 ADLYYIVAYGLTKD
+4313 ENLYYIVAYGLTKD
-4327 ELISDVRVIIPV
+4327 ELISDVKVIIPV

-4353 ADQTVPFEGI
+4353 ADQTIPFEGI

-4400 EDALEVADYNH
+4400 EDALEAADYNH

-4444 LDVTTIIDNEE
+4444 LDLTTIIDNEE

-4786 KFLTHLDILEFMN
+4786 KFLTHLDVLEYMN
-4799 GFSTN
+4799 GFATN
-4804 GIAHLTEN
+4804 GITHLTKN

-4888 FDVLGVLRGSAI
+4888 FDVLGVLRGNAI
-4900 NWNNIEAVEHV
+4900 NWNNIEAVENV

-5103 KNIFRLA
+5103 KNIFRLV

-5250 YIYRGGTINWALTE
+5250 YIYRGGTINWSLIE

-5330 ADFPCQTLNDIKELT
+5330 VDFPCQTLNDIIELT
-5345 RQDIKD
+5345 RQEIKD

-5388 TPEDLYYVVE
+5388 TPEDLYHVVE

-5447 DIAAHTHLFGN
+5447 DIAAHTHLLGN

-5506 KATTVKGAYH
+5506 KSTTVKGAYH

-6276 RIIEKLPTL
+6276 TIIEKLPTL

-6403 LLSRDFGKLLDGE
+6403 LLSRDFGKLLDGG

-6487 FLSKQIKYK
+6487 FLNKQIKYK

-6515 GQEGILAEFVL
+6515 GQEGILAEFLL

-7221 LAELKEIL
+7221 LSELKEIL

-7280 KDEWTTELD
+7280 KDEWTTELN